1 MQAISVSFRLFSH
14 GCPLG
19 VASSASYAP
28 WAFILMRCTNLLEP
42 TVLEKGIFSFDRGEH
57 HGSMI
62 IINTK
67 TLEIDLFP
75 RHVRR

>member
-1 MQAISVSFRLFSH
+1 MGVDVLHQSLGADRL
-14 GCPLG
+14 GK
-19 VASSASYAP
+19 
-28 WAFILMRCTNLLEP
+28 
-42 TVLEKGIFSFDRGEH
+42 KGIFSFDRGEH